1 MKQLASPMRLA
12 AATLVTFATLAA
24 ASAGSAAVVNNAQDD
39 EFQWSGSIAAGDAIE
54 IKAANG
60 PLRAEIALGNTV
72 EVWATKEGPA
82 NDRAEVDIEVVEH
95 DGGVTICTIYPSSWG
110 GDNSCEPGSEGRI
123 SSNRN
128 KTKVSFTVRVPAGV
142 RFVGTTMNGI
152 VSVED
157 LQSDVEATTMNGAIN
172 VSTTGWARATT
183 MNGAVVARMGQSNWT
198 GELEIKSMNG
208 SVTVVLPANASTEIN
223 ATTMNGRIESDW
235 SLETSGW
242 LRNKARGTIG
252 SGGRKLELSTMNGA
266 IRIRRSN

>member
-128 KTKVSFTVRVPAGV
+128 KDQGLLYR
-142 RFVGTTMNGI
+142 
-152 VSVED
+152 
-157 LQSDVEATTMNGAIN
+157 
-172 VSTTGWARATT
+172 ARA
-183 MNGAVVARMGQSNWT
+183 
-198 GELEIKSMNG
+198 
-208 SVTVVLPANASTEIN
+208 
-223 ATTMNGRIESDW
+223 GRS
-235 SLETSGW
+235 SLRWHHDE
-242 LRNKARGTIG
+242 RDRE
-252 SGGRKLELSTMNGA
+252 R
-266 IRIRRSN
+266 RRSSERRRSDHDKRRD